1 MEKQYQIYNKLM
13 DKYFDYYCTVWY
25 EIVYEAINYTLQD
38 FKNKKD
44 YTIEDIHKNI
54 IENYI

>member
-1 MEKQYQIYNKLM
+1 MEKQYKIYNQLM
-13 DKYFDYYCTVWY
+13 GKYFDYYYSVYY

-38 FKNKKD
+38 FKNRKN